1 DETRNTPRHT
11 SRIGRIGRRCDDM
24 KLIQLEKLPNL
35 LKGKK
40 VVLAN
45 GCFDILHVGHLR
57 YLQAARALGDVLV
70 VAINSD
76 KSMRSITDPG
86 RPILAQDERVA
97 LVSALRC
104 VAYVVLL
111 DEPDVSRVL
120 DVVRAASHV
129 KGGDYAEQ
137 TVPEREQ
144 VLSYGGEV
152 RITGYSKDHSTRGII
167 ERILSRRWRG

>member
-1 DETRNTPRHT
+1 
-11 SRIGRIGRRCDDM
+11 M
-24 KLIQLEKLPNL
+24 KLRRLAELPDL
-35 LKGKK
+35 LQGKS

-57 YLQAARALGDVLV
+57 YLQGARALGDILV

-76 KSMRSITDPG
+76 KSMRAIKDSG
-86 RPILAQDERVA
+86 RPILAQDERIA

-104 VAYVVLL
+104 VDYVVLF

-120 DVVRAASHV
+120 DVLRPAIHA
-129 KGGDYAEQ
+129 KGTDYTEQ
-137 TVPEREQ
+137 TVPERDQ

-152 RITGYSKDHSTRGII
+152 RITGDSKEHSTRDVI
-167 ERILSRRWRG
+167 ERIVGRR